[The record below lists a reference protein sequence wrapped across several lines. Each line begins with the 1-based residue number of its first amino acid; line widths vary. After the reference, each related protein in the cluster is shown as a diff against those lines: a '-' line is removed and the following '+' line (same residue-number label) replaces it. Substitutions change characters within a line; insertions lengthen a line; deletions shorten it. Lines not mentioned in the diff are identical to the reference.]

1 MPPRRKKSA
10 KNLSPEEKALLAEQ
24 KMIREEQ
31 AKRQKEELLSQFLK
45 VRSNSK
51 HSLNASTCS
60 TN

>member
-45 VRSNSK
+45 VRSK

-60 TN
+60 AN